1 MGSSPSFEHGPPQP
15 TGVGVWSV
23 PLRYGDPGRAAE
35 AAAELEELGFGALW
49 IPDSGGSVLE
59 SVENLLKATEHTTIA
74 TGVLNLWMHDPA
86 QVAATYAELRE
97 AHADRFLL
105 GIGVSQA
112 AVVDASLEPG
122 RYRKPLAAMGA
133 YLDDLDAAPAPVP
146 SDHRV
151 LAAIGPKML
160 ALSAERAGGA
170 HPYLILPDNTRE
182 AREILGTGPLLAP
195 EQTVVLTDDADEVR
209 TIGREFLSGYLG
221 FATYANK
228 MLQSGF
234 SADDVETVS
243 DRLVDALVAWGDED
257 AILRRVDE
265 HLDAG
270 ADHVA
275 LQVLTG
281 DMMEFP
287 MRQWRRL
294 GAALG
299 DRRAA

>member
-1 MGSSPSFEHGPPQP
+1 MTAHRPLRP
-15 TGVGVWSV
+15 TGVGVWSHH
-23 PLRYGDPGRAAE
+23 LRYGDPGRAAE
-35 AAAELEELGFGALW
+35 AAAELDELGFTALW
-49 IPDSGGSVLE
+49 IPDTGGPVLE
-59 SVENLLKATEHTTIA
+59 SVENLLKATEHTLIA

-86 QVAATYAELRE
+86 DVAATYAELRA
-97 AHADRFLL
+97 AHSDRFLL

-112 AVVDASLEPG
+112 AVVDAAEPG
-122 RYRKPLAAMGA
+122 RYRKPLAAMRT
-133 YLDDLDAAPAPVP
+133 YLDDLDAAPVPVP

-160 ALSAERAGGA
+160 QLSAERAVGA
-170 HPYLILPDNTRE
+170 HPYLITPENTRE

-195 EQTVVLTDDADEVR
+195 EQTVILSDDADEAR
-209 TIGREFLSGYLG
+209 TIGREFLSGYLA

-234 SADDVETVS
+234 SADDVDTVS

-265 HLDAG
+265 HLAAG

-281 DMMEFP
+281 DLQELP

-299 DRRAA
+299 DRNGT